1 MRSCFTSI
9 GGIAVKTGASAV
21 LVESAVMDC
30 ESTSYIGGG
39 VFAYDD
45 ANVTLQGA
53 RIERCHAIYGGG
65 MRPSL
70 SHVALSV
77 AWVSPARPVW
87 PLGKRP
93 VARLVTAR
101 ANVHCEAPPQP

>member
-1 MRSCFTSI
+1 MRSCFASI

-30 ESTSYIGGG
+30 ESTFATGGG
-39 VFAYDD
+39 VFAYDG

-53 RIERCHAIYGGG
+53 RIERCRAIYAGG

-70 SHVALSV
+70 SHVGPSV
-77 AWVSPARPVW
+77 AWLSPRLPC
-87 PLGKRP
+87 
-93 VARLVTAR
+93 VASREDTRGPTCDRERQCAL
-101 ANVHCEAPPQP
+101 

>member
-1 MRSCFTSI
+1 LMFSPGPESETVQTAKGRHALLLHASI

-30 ESTSYIGGG
+30 ESTFATGGG
-39 VFAYDD
+39 VFAYDG

-53 RIERCHAIYGGG
+53 RIERCRAIYAGG

-70 SHVALSV
+70 SHVGPSV
-77 AWVSPARPVW
+77 AWLSPV
-87 PLGKRP
+87 
-93 VARLVTAR
+93 
-101 ANVHCEAPPQP
+101 

>member
-1 MRSCFTSI
+1 MT
-9 GGIAVKTGASAV
+9 TGASAV
-21 LVESAVMDC
+21 LVESAIMDC
-30 ESTSYIGGG
+30 ESTSSIGGG
-39 VFAYDD
+39 VFSYDG

-53 RIERCHAIYGGG
+53 RIERCHAYYGGG

-77 AWVSPARPVW
+77 AWVSPCPSCVASR
-87 PLGKRP
+87 KRP

-101 ANVHCEAPPQP
+101 ANAHCEAPSQL

>member
-1 MRSCFTSI
+1 MRSCFASI

-30 ESTSYIGGG
+30 ESTFATGGG
-39 VFAYDD
+39 VFAYDG

-53 RIERCHAIYGGG
+53 RIERCRAIYAGG

-70 SHVALSV
+70 SHVGVGPSV
-77 AWVSPARPVW
+77 AWLSPRLPC
-87 PLGKRP
+87 
-93 VARLVTAR
+93 VASREDTRGPTCDRERQCAL
-101 ANVHCEAPPQP
+101 

>member
-30 ESTSYIGGG
+30 ESTEYIGGG
-39 VFAYDD
+39 VFAYDG

-77 AWVSPARPVW
+77 AWVSPRPSC
-87 PLGKRP
+87 
-93 VARLVTAR
+93 VASREETRGPTCDRESQCAL
-101 ANVHCEAPPQP
+101 